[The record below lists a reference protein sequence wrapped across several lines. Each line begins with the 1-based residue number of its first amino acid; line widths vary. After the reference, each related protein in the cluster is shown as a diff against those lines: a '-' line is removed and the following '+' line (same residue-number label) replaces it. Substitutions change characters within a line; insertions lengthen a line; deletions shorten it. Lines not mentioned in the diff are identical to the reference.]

1 MTSPHTSVR
10 GASPSPAADLIGRL
24 VNSPDHPPSR
34 CCAAAE
40 PEPKSR
46 SRSNCS
52 SAPSPTCR
60 ASPRSRWPPRPWRR
74 PRARPRA
81 SPAPRSSRSYPSG
94 RSASSGSPATTTGLP
109 CGSCASRR
117 ATPWTRPTCWPRSPT
132 CPYAWTAPGSTS
144 ETGAYWTFCVH
155 TGPVEAARDGGAGQD
170 AAGHDGH
177 TLVGASPEAHVRVRG
192 DEVVMNPISGTYRYP
207 AAGPDTD
214 SLLTFLADSKERN
227 ELSMVV
233 DEELKMLCAVADRDV
248 RLHGPYLREMSHLA
262 HTEFE
267 IRGRGVKEVREVLS
281 RTMFAA
287 TVTGSPLKSACR
299 VIRAHEPSGRGYYAG
314 ALALF
319 GQDASGQRWLD
330 SPITIRTADVTP
342 DGALRIPVGA
352 TLVRDSDPRSE
363 VAETHA
369 KLAGVLSAFGVTPAR
384 DAAARPAPRGL
395 AVHSRG
401 PRGPRRPSAEPGAL
415 LTRPRP
421 ARVAQ
426 RPDRP
431 RLQAP
436 QGGAGR
442 GRRGRLHRDAGAP
455 AAGGGPGHLRGPV
468 RPPRPAR
475 GTAAPPG
482 PGPAR
487 AGARQPERRRRP
499 AHRRTA
505 GTDRRTARRG
515 ARRRQPPR
523 RRVPRLPVAVRGAR
537 TARAARRTPL
547 PGNTREHS
555 ASWSS
560 SAAR

>member
-1 MTSPHTSVR
+1 
-10 GASPSPAADLIGRL
+10 
-24 VNSPDHPPSR
+24 
-34 CCAAAE
+34 
-40 PEPKSR
+40 
-46 SRSNCS
+46 
-52 SAPSPTCR
+52 
-60 ASPRSRWPPRPWRR
+60 
-74 PRARPRA
+74 
-81 SPAPRSSRSYPSG
+81 
-94 RSASSGSPATTTGLP
+94 
-109 CGSCASRR
+109 
-117 ATPWTRPTCWPRSPT
+117 
-132 CPYAWTAPGSTS
+132 
-144 ETGAYWTFCVH
+144 
-155 TGPVEAARDGGAGQD
+155 
-170 AAGHDGH
+170 
-177 TLVGASPEAHVRVRG
+177 
-192 DEVVMNPISGTYRYP
+192 
-207 AAGPDTD
+207 
-214 SLLTFLADSKERN
+214 
-227 ELSMVV
+227 
-233 DEELKMLCAVADRDV
+233 MLCAVADRDV
-248 RLHGPYLREMSHLA
+248 RPHGLYLREMSHLA

-330 SPITIRTADVTP
+330 SPITIRTADITP

-352 TLVRDSDPRSE
+352 PLVRDSDPRSE

-384 DAAARPAPRGL
+384 TRPPDRPRGL
-395 AVHSRG
+395 AVHPRG
-401 PRGPRRPSAEPGAL
+401 PRGPRRPSAEPDAL
-415 LTRPRP
+415 LARPRP

-431 RLQAP
+431 RWRAP

-455 AAGGGPGHLRGPV
+455 AAGGGPGHLRGPA

-515 ARRRQPPR
+515 ARRRQPHLVGVCLGFQLLSVCCPWR
-523 RRVPRLPVAVRGAR
+523 SDCPCC
-537 TARAARRTPL
+537 AANAP
-547 PGNTREHS
+547 TREHR